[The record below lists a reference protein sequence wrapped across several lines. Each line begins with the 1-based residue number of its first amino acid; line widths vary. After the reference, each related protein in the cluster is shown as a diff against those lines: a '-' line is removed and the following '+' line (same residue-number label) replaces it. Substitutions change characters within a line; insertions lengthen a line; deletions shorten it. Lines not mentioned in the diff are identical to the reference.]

1 MRPLAVG
8 LGLAVAG
15 GLTLLLVH
23 SAHAD
28 TGGGGDAEPTDVAER
43 VSQALASH
51 DPGKMRGEADAL
63 EREGYTAAAASLRA
77 EADRLDPHHTKPPK
91 PPAHPQA
98 AMSAA
103 GAEAAAVHHGGKPKP
118 HALPGHTAGG
128 TTPPSHSSTPVA
140 ASSPS
145 GPVPYMPATTHGE
158 DPQRALA
165 QQMTTM
171 LIGVGGLAGR
181 NHEDK
186 DLVKRFQAQEKLTA
200 DGNYGPGTAT
210 RVLQRYGI
218 VPVVPFYWSKNNWKT
233 QKKAFIAFV
242 NSYATGDPERKPQ
255 YDALI
260 KDTNRS

>member
-1 MRPLAVG
+1 MRPVAVV

-15 GLTLLLVH
+15 GLTFLLAH

-51 DPGKMRGEADAL
+51 DPGRMRGEADAL

-103 GAEAAAVHHGGKPKP
+103 GAEAAAVHHGKPKP
-118 HALPGHTAGG
+118 KPLPGHTAGG
-128 TTPPSHSSTPVA
+128 TTALPHTTPTA
-140 ASSPS
+140 AASPS
-145 GPVPYMPATTHGE
+145 GPVPYVPATTHGE

-165 QQMTTM
+165 QRVTTM
-171 LIGVGGLAGR
+171 LIGIGGLAGR
-181 NHEDK
+181 SHEDK
-186 DLVKRFQAQEKLTA
+186 AIVKSFQAQEKLTA
-200 DGNYGPGTAT
+200 DGQYGPGTAT
-210 RVLQRYGI
+210 RILQRYGI

-233 QKKAFIAFV
+233 QKKAFVAFV
-242 NSYATGDPERKPQ
+242 NSYATGDPERKAQ
-255 YDALI
+255 YDALV